1 MFFWRLLY
9 NLLIDA
15 TMLKEWALNTVN
27 EIEWMEN
34 DKSWRTIRVDDDN

>member
-15 TMLKEWALNTVN
+15 TMLKEWALNTVK

-34 DKSWRTIRVDDDN
+34 DKSWWWQLK